1 MTTKIDL
8 SSAGLLATARA
19 RGWWDGEAA
28 FSWAEVMSAQRPG
41 SLASPDTRWRCGAE
55 LLQERARS
63 AAVTA
68 SRTAELRATALL
80 CCVTTLCR
88 DS

>member
-63 AAVTA
+63 AVVTA
-68 SRTAELRATALL
+68 SRTVELRATA
-80 CCVTTLCR
+80 VTVL
-88 DS
+88 